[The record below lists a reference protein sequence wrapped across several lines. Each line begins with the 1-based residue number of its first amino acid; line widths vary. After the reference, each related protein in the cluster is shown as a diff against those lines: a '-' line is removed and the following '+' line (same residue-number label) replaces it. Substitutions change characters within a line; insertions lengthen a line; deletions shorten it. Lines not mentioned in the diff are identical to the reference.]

1 MPTYGL
7 EATFNL
13 PDINWEEEAVNPYA
27 TNSTASNQMLN
38 IVKDSFLEQMVT
50 EPTRITETTSNVLDL
65 FFTSNSTLVN
75 KVEIIPGISDHE
87 AVFIESSL
95 KPMKVNIPPRKVYQY
110 RKADYNSM
118 KQELR
123 QFQQEFEARATTQD
137 VETLWAD
144 FRPKY
149 TLLWQQDTE
158 TMGLQGS

>member
-95 KPMKVNIPPRKVYQY
+95 KPMKVNIPPRKVYHE
-110 RKADYNSM
+110 RFTNTGR
-118 KQELR
+118 L
-123 QFQQEFEARATTQD
+123 TTT
-137 VETLWAD
+137 V
-144 FRPKY
+144 
-149 TLLWQQDTE
+149 
-158 TMGLQGS
+158 